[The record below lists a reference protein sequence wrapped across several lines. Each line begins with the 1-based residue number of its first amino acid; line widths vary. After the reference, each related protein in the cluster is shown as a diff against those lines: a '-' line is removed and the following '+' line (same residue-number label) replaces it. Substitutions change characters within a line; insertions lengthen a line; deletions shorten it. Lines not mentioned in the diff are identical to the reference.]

1 MSDTLSQFDSAL
13 ALCRDIFDKKLR
25 DYGASW
31 RIMRPRS
38 ITDQLYIK
46 AKRIRTLEEEEAMV
60 DEGVLGE
67 FMAIINYGLVGLIQ
81 LQLGYADNADITPD
95 RAMALYDEKMKTARD
110 LMAAKTHDYGD
121 AWRGMRV
128 NSYTDFILTKIQR
141 VKEIEGNSGHTIISE
156 GIDSNY
162 LDISLRSHQTHPS
175 RLTPLTA
182 RCANGSIIRQPCGC
196 CAYSSVR
203 PSSCRALSKAS
214 THGAV

>member
-1 MSDTLSQFDSAL
+1 MASPISDLMKIGGATVTFNLESTILSFRMDTLEQFDAAL
-13 ALCRDIFDKKLR
+13 AACRKVFVDKLS

-46 AKRIRTLEEEEAMV
+46 AKRIRTPGEDEAMI
-60 DEGVLGE
+60 DEGILGE
-67 FMAIINYGLVGLIQ
+67 FMAIVNYGIIGLIQ
-81 LQLGYADNADITPD
+81 LRLGFADKADID
-95 RAMALYDEKMKTARD
+95 NSDAIALYDEFASSSRA

-141 VKEIEGNSGHTIISE
+141 VKEIEGNGGRTMVSE

-162 LDISLRSHQTHPS
+162 MDIINYAIFAIIK
-175 RLTPLTA
+175 LTEQQA
-182 RCANGSIIRQPCGC
+182 
-196 CAYSSVR
+196 
-203 PSSCRALSKAS
+203 
-214 THGAV
+214 

>member
-1 MSDTLSQFDSAL
+1 MAVDTLSQFDSAL
-13 ALCRDIFDKKLR
+13 TLCRDIFSKKLK

-46 AKRIRTLEEEEAMV
+46 AKRIRTLEECGESLV
-60 DEGVLGE
+60 GDGILGE

-81 LQLGYADNADITPD
+81 LDRGYADSSDIDIDT
-95 RAMALYDEKMKTARD
+95 AMALYDSFAAKARD

-128 NSYTDFILTKIQR
+128 NSYTDFILTKLQR
-141 VKEIEGNSGHTIISE
+141 VKEIEDNAGHTLVSE

-162 LDISLRSHQTHPS
+162 MDIINYAVFAVVK
-175 RLTPLTA
+175 LTESA
-182 RCANGSIIRQPCGC
+182 D
-196 CAYSSVR
+196 
-203 PSSCRALSKAS
+203 
-214 THGAV
+214 

>member
-1 MSDTLSQFDSAL
+1 MSTLTQFDSAL
-13 ALCRDIFDKKLR
+13 IPCRDIFEKKLH

-46 AKRIRTLEEEEAMV
+46 AKRIRTLEEGEAMIN
-60 DEGVLGE
+60 EGALGE
-67 FMAIINYGLVGLIQ
+67 FMAIINYGLIGLIQ
-81 LQLGYADNADITPD
+81 LDLGYADVADIAPD
-95 RAMALYDEKMKTARD
+95 KALAMYDTKVKTARD

-141 VKEIEGNSGHTIISE
+141 VKEIEGNSGRTIISE

-162 LDISLRSHQTHPS
+162 LDIINYAVFAVIK
-175 RLTPLTA
+175 LTE
-182 RCANGSIIRQPCGC
+182 ND
-196 CAYSSVR
+196 
-203 PSSCRALSKAS
+203 
-214 THGAV
+214 